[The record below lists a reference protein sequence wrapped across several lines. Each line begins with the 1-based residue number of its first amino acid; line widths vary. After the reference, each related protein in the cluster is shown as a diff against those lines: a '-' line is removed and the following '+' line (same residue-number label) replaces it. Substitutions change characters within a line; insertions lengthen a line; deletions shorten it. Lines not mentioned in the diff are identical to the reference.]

1 MGERINWMVNER
13 ENNRSATI
21 RVQIYRSFLWDD
33 SRARETIELGRVS
46 VVVDTQDGENGDG
59 W

>member
-1 MGERINWMVNER
+1 MVNER

-21 RVQIYRSFLWDD
+21 RVQIYRSFLWPRDD

>member
-1 MGERINWMVNER
+1 MVNER

-33 SRARETIELGRVS
+33 SRARKTIELGRVS